1 LGIAARFARTAEG
14 VSMVADNIFPWDPP
28 KRSVEDTLELVRND
42 FAYAIANTAIVVH
55 SNNPAF
61 AFIANTQRGQL
72 VPRGEVKFS
81 DGTTVE
87 LQDIGMPQPNVPY
100 MAVQQ
105 IMSRVWKLVSELR
118 LEIVK

>member
-1 LGIAARFARTAEG
+1 MAVTNT
-14 VSMVADNIFPWDPP
+14 DDTFPWDPP
-28 KRSVEDTLELVRND
+28 KRSVEDTIALLQND
-42 FAYAIANTAIVVH
+42 FAYAVANTAIVVH

-87 LQDIGMPQPNVPY
+87 FLDLGMPQPNVPY
-100 MAVQQ
+100 ATVQN
-105 IMSRVWKLVSELR
+105 IVSRVWNLATKLG
-118 LEIVK
+118 LEITK

>member
-1 LGIAARFARTAEG
+1 MTTP
-14 VSMVADNIFPWDPP
+14 DDTFPWDPP
-28 KRSVEDTLELVRND
+28 KRSAEDTIALLQND
-42 FAYAIANTAIVVH
+42 FAYAVANTAIVVH

-87 LQDIGMPQPNVPY
+87 LQDIGMCQPNVPH
-100 MAVQQ
+100 MTVQQ
-105 IMSRVWKLVSELR
+105 IMSRVWKLVGELK

>member
-1 LGIAARFARTAEG
+1 MSDIE
-14 VSMVADNIFPWDPP
+14 VFPWDPP
-28 KRSVEDTLELVRND
+28 QRSVEDTIELIRND
-42 FAYAIANTAIVVH
+42 FAYAVANTAIVVH

-72 VPRGEVKFS
+72 VPRGEVKLS

-87 LQDIGMPQPNVPY
+87 LQDIGMCQPNVPH
-100 MAVQQ
+100 MTVQQ
-105 IMSRVWKLVSELR
+105 IMTRIWKLASDLG

>member
-1 LGIAARFARTAEG
+1 MTDTADTEELY
-14 VSMVADNIFPWDPP
+14 PWDPP
-28 KRSVEDTLELVRND
+28 RRSAEDTIALLQND
-42 FAYAIANTAIVVH
+42 FAHAVANTAIVVH

-87 LQDIGMPQPNVPY
+87 LQDIGMCQPNVPY
-100 MAVQQ
+100 VTVQ
-105 IMSRVWKLVSELR
+105 SVVARVWKLATQLG
-118 LEIVK
+118 LEISK

>member
-1 LGIAARFARTAEG
+1 MTPD
-14 VSMVADNIFPWDPP
+14 SDIFPWDSPR
-28 KRSVEDTLELVRND
+28 RSAEDTIALIQND
-42 FAYAIANTAIVVH
+42 FAYAVANTAIVVH

-87 LQDIGMPQPNVPY
+87 LQDIGMCQPNTPY
-100 MAVQQ
+100 MSVQQ
-105 IMSRVWKLVSELR
+105 IMSRVWRLVGELG
-118 LEIVK
+118 LEISK

>member
-1 LGIAARFARTAEG
+1 MTADTEL
-14 VSMVADNIFPWDPP
+14 FPWDPP
-28 KRSVEDTLELVRND
+28 KRSAEDTIALIQND
-42 FAYAIANTAIVVH
+42 FAYAVANTAIVVH

-61 AFIANTQRGQL
+61 TFIANTQRGQL

-100 MAVQQ
+100 MTVQQ
-105 IMSRVWKLVSELR
+105 IMSRVWKLVGELR
-118 LEIVK
+118 LEIAK